1 MTTQRG
7 VGIAA
12 AVTLVLVLGL
22 LLALAPAAP
31 AAAQNTACYR
41 PAGGA
46 SFTCGDGGSFVLLSG
61 ATLDMRTGANA
72 TIGGSLVVTGN
83 VDVVGNLEVV
93 DHLAN
98 SGQTYFIPGDAVA
111 VTDGAIITPTTTV
124 VELTAAGTVGAEMGV
139 ASDGQL
145 VTLINTVNQT
155 ITISETAGARM
166 AGNFAMGQY
175 DTITLMGN
183 GVTWFEIAR
192 SNN

>member
-1 MTTQRG
+1 MG
-7 VGIAA
+7 L
-12 AVTLVLVLGL
+12 AVAVALVLMLGL

-31 AAAQNTACYR
+31 AAAQNTPCYR
-41 PAGGA
+41 PQGGA

-83 VDVVGNLEVV
+83 ADVTGNLEVV
-93 DHLAN
+93 DHFAN
-98 SGQTYFIPGDAVA
+98 QGETYFITGDAVA
-111 VTDGAIITPTTTV
+111 VTDGAIITPTKTV
-124 VELTAAGTVGAEMGV
+124 LELTAAGAVGAEMGV

-145 VTLINTVNQT
+145 VTMINTVNQT
-155 ITISETAGARM
+155 ITITETAGARM

-175 DTITLMGN
+175 DTITFIGA
-183 GVTWFEIAR
+183 GVTWFEVAR